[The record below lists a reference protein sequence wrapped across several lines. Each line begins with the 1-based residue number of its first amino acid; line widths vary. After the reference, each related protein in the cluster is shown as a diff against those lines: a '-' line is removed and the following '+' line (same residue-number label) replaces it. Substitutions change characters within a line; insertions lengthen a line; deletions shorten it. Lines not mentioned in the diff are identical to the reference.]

1 VTLQIFKEL
10 EEKILKIHPPQK
22 KKKKD
27 NAENYPIELIGN
39 TQ

>member
-22 KKKKD
+22 KKKD